1 MISAEYI
8 KAWWPEHPW
17 SSPAMVEQDLVV
29 CRALVSIFS
38 DPFLAEALAFR
49 GGTALHKLY
58 LSPQPRYSEDID
70 LVQLAPGP
78 IREIMDHLRDALAF
92 LGEPKTKSTP
102 MSNKLI
108 FRFSSEIP
116 PVEPLKLKVEI
127 NCREHFHV
135 LPCCRL
141 PFSMNNPWFSAEC
154 KITTYELDELLG
166 SKLRALYQRKKGR
179 DLFDLFY
186 ALTSAPTDAER
197 ILPCFCRYMEA
208 SAGYIPTLKEFS
220 LNMQGKLADPDF
232 VSDTAPILLP
242 SISFNPAEAYRILH
256 ERLLSRIDSFRD
268 NHPRK

>member
-1 MISAEYI
+1 
-8 KAWWPEHPW
+8 
-17 SSPAMVEQDLVV
+17 MVEQDLVV

-38 DPFLAEALAFR
+38 DSFLADALAFR

-70 LVQLAPGP
+70 LVQLSPGP
-78 IREIMDHLRDALAF
+78 IKEIMDHLRDALAF

-102 MSNKLI
+102 MSNKLL

-141 PFSMNNPWFSAEC
+141 PFSVSNPWFSAEC
-154 KITTYELDELLG
+154 AITTYELDELLG

-186 ALTSAPTDAER
+186 ALSSASTNAGR
-197 ILPCFCRYMEA
+197 ILSCFCRYMEA

-220 LNMQGKLADPDF
+220 RNMQGKLADPDF
-232 VSDTAPILLP
+232 IFDTAPILLP
-242 SISFNPAEAYRILH
+242 SISFDPSEAYRFLH
-256 ERLLSRIDSFRD
+256 ECLLARLDCFRD
-268 NHPRK
+268 SHRK